1 MLRDFASYLNNNQ
14 YEEWAIIKHNGDNV
28 NIRVKQRGNAIKN
41 MLITVNSDKDL
52 VFVDI
57 KGTFTADDIS
67 RMIASAKDK

>member
-1 MLRDFASYLNNNQ
+1 
-14 YEEWAIIKHNGDNV
+14 
-28 NIRVKQRGNAIKN
+28 